1 MLRLAVI
8 LPWVM
13 GLTLLLAGCQ
23 PKKTELV
30 IKPQQQTPLR
40 GLAKPPAT
48 SAELMAL
55 VAQARTAED
64 PEEVL
69 QGLDRYIQ
77 QHDPVL
83 RDEARF
89 RKAQVMLELH
99 LPGAYREVQTVLE
112 DLPDYPL
119 VPYAYFWIAQW
130 WVYQDEPGRALA
142 MLTKVLE
149 HPALT
154 QELAEKVLQS
164 GPAISK
170 QVPETEAVAWM
181 LSAARLDEGG
191 RSQWLRSAARRASA
205 ETLRQLNR
213 MPGEDV
219 RLVAEMDMHAA
230 RQYLLSGDMVMVRQ
244 IDDWLR
250 QLAAGSEFQRRVEQ
264 WAAGR
269 SRAAVIGVLL
279 PLTGPQARYGEA
291 ALRGMRMAMSAMGE
305 DGRIT
310 LRIEDTASDAQTCID
325 AYRRLEA
332 ESVDM
337 VIGPLLASS
346 ARALLPHIHAKTPV
360 LSMTSAVDLAEKSD
374 AFFVH
379 TLAPAVQVQ
388 YIAAYAIEHGARRVA
403 VIRGNHASMQ
413 QEAER
418 FRDAFSAMGG
428 EVVDELVLPEDQ
440 LDVRELLRELKMR
453 TDDEVLLAEL
463 DEDAAVLM
471 PEYDLEVRMPS
482 RLDAIYLALPGRRV
496 ALLASQ
502 LAYSDLTGMALYG
515 SSRWKDGHLLDD
527 RGHYLSRARFVSQA
541 RDENQQGRLQAV
553 QFMYRETWGSSRPG
567 QLTLLAYDTLQI
579 AAVMASRLGLYGR
592 QIAAALQ
599 DEAGFPALTGDVSF
613 DANGVGQKRLD
624 MYMIRKGNIVPAS

>member
-1 MLRLAVI
+1 MLRLSAI
-8 LPWVM
+8 LPCVM
-13 GLTLLLAGCQ
+13 GVALLLAGCQ

-30 IKPQQQTPLR
+30 IKPQQQGMIR
-40 GLAKPPAT
+40 GLAQPPAS

-55 VAQARTAED
+55 VAQARVAED
-64 PEEVL
+64 PEDAL
-69 QGLDRYIQ
+69 QTLDRYIQ

-83 RDEARF
+83 REEARF

-99 LPGAYREVQTVLE
+99 LPGAYREAQRVLE
-112 DLPDYPL
+112 YLPDHPL

-130 WVYQDEPGRALA
+130 WVYQDEPARALT
-142 MLTKVLE
+142 MLTRVLE

-154 QELAEKVLQS
+154 QELVEMVLRS
-164 GPAISK
+164 GPSISK

-191 RSQWLRSAARRASA
+191 RSQWLRSAARRAGT
-205 ETLRQLNR
+205 ETLRQLNQI
-213 MPGEDV
+213 PGEDV

-230 RQYLLSGDMVMVRQ
+230 RQYLLSGNMDMVRQ
-244 IDDWLR
+244 IDGWLQ
-250 QLAAGSEFQRRVEQ
+250 QLAPGSELQRRVNQ
-264 WAAGR
+264 WASGR

-279 PLTGPQARYGEA
+279 PLTGPQARYGEV
-291 ALRGMRMAMSAMGE
+291 ALRGVRMAMAAMGS
-305 DGRIT
+305 DSNIT
-310 LRIEDTASDAQTCID
+310 LRIEDTASDAQTCLA
-325 AYRRLEA
+325 AYQRLED

-337 VIGPLLASS
+337 VIGPLLSS
-346 ARALLPHIHAKTPV
+346 NARVLLPHIHAQTPV
-360 LSMTSAVDLAEKSD
+360 LSMTSAVDLAAKSD
-374 AFFVH
+374 ALFVH

-388 YIAAYAIEHGARRVA
+388 YIAAYAIEHGAQRAA

-413 QEAER
+413 QEAEH
-418 FRDAFSAMGG
+418 FRDAFTAMDG
-428 EVVDELVLPEDQ
+428 EVIDELVLPDDL

-453 TDDEVLLAEL
+453 TDDELLLAEL

-482 RLDAIYLALPGRRV
+482 SLDAIYLALPGRRV

-502 LAYSDLTGMALYG
+502 LAYSDLTSMALYG
-515 SSRWKDGHLLDD
+515 SSRWNDGHLLDD
-527 RGHYLSRARFVSQA
+527 RGHYLSHARFVSQA

-553 QFMYRETWGSSRPG
+553 QFMYRETWGSSHPG
-567 QLTLLAYDTLQI
+567 QLTLLSYDTLQI
-579 AAVMASRLGLYGR
+579 AAVMASRLGLYGK

-613 DANGVGQKRLD
+613 DTNGVGQKRLD
-624 MYMIRKGNIVPAS
+624 MYMIRKGEIVPAS